1 MSFSLIKILEDLRTT
16 HGKKAMYVHFS
27 EEKTPVKRQ
36 RPSILTVQRMTR
48 PREFCWKCQSLAYQL
63 SHYLLH
69 VSVRNYICTLT
80 YIRWVFW
87 DDPLAVWVMVH
98 TLLLIDG
105 VVKDNPQVTEM
116 FCLSVWRACLQK
128 NMFGGDRSSPRHESG
143 ALCIPSDGVTLSTYS
158 YSVHWM
164 KELYLH
170 KDEFPIKFITPS
182 YISDFYPQPRPL
194 CFSTYFCW

>member
-16 HGKKAMYVHFS
+16 HGKKAMYIHFS

-63 SHYLLH
+63 SHYNYFMCQCATT
-69 VSVRNYICTLT
+69 SVRWPTFVECFETAPLQYESWCTLC
-80 YIRWVFW
+80 FW
-87 DDPLAVWVMVH
+87 LMVWLKITRRSQKCFVC
-98 TLLLIDG
+98 LFDG
-105 VVKDNPQVTEM
+105 PAYR
-116 FCLSVWRACLQK
+116 SK

-158 YSVHWM
+158 YWM

-170 KDEFPIKFITPS
+170 
-182 YISDFYPQPRPL
+182 
-194 CFSTYFCW
+194 

>member
-16 HGKKAMYVHFS
+16 QGKKAMYVHFS

-36 RPSILTVQRMTR
+36 RPSIGLTVQRMTR

-128 NMFGGDRSSPRHESG
+128 CLAGTVVLPDTRA
-143 ALCIPSDGVTLSTYS
+143 ALCVFHQTASRFQPIPIE
-158 YSVHWM
+158 W
-164 KELYLH
+164 KNC
-170 KDEFPIKFITPS
+170 I
-182 YISDFYPQPRPL
+182 YIRMNSQ
-194 CFSTYFCW
+194 

>member
-158 YSVHWM
+158 YWM

-170 KDEFPIKFITPS
+170 
-182 YISDFYPQPRPL
+182 
-194 CFSTYFCW
+194 